1 MVAGEWIAPMN
12 NEENTANIA
21 QGASRISTPTDTT
34 HPLRKR
40 NSWAILRGASSTHI
54 WTAAR
59 IAFDT
64 VSPPFAI
71 TMPSRH
77 KHTPLSL
84 ALLMIPKFR
93 ARVCRV
99 DHSVTLECNSY

>member
-40 NSWAILRGASSTHI
+40 NSWAILRGASSIHI

-71 TMPSRH
+71 TIPSRH
-77 KHTPLSL
+77 KHTPR
-84 ALLMIPKFR
+84 MPNEFGPPHDTQIPCS
-93 ARVCRV
+93 RVSCRP
-99 DHSVTLECNSY
+99 